1 MKSIVYL
8 LNRYSKGKK
17 YFHLFFI
24 NYGHLNLAKIFMQCK
39 SYRIVIFGML
49 KYAKNL
55 PKPDIFASYV
65 SRVADILSTFS
76 SVVGPF
82 CATDLKDNT

>member
-1 MKSIVYL
+1 MNQNI
-8 LNRYSKGKK
+8 
-17 YFHLFFI
+17 
-24 NYGHLNLAKIFMQCK
+24 NLAKIFLQCK
-39 SYRIVIFGML
+39 SYRIVIFGIL
-49 KYAKNL
+49 KYVKNL
-55 PKPDIFASYV
+55 PKPDILASYV